1 MVGIEQLG
9 RRLRIGMIGG
19 GIGSYIGESHRIA
32 LRADGLWDLVAG
44 VFSRNPE
51 TSAATGRQLLI
62 DPQRVYADHH
72 ALIDSERGR
81 PDGVDA
87 VIVATLPATHA
98 QMNIDLLE
106 AGFHVVS
113 EKPLTATAEEAVR
126 VAAAVDSSGKRLLLT
141 HCYSGY
147 PMVRMARDMVSRGDL
162 GRITIV
168 DTEFTSGAYAGGT
181 PEDAW
186 RVLSEEAGSAGM
198 LADLAT
204 HALQLATYISGQQVE
219 AVSAKLD
226 RIDPAHQVYDSGFL
240 DLDFTG
246 GATGRCWSTFQAA
259 GAVHGLRIAIHGTR
273 GSLSWDHEHAEVM
286 WWRPVDGP
294 ETLLTKAGP
303 SATPGALDASRFTA
317 GHPDGY
323 GLAFANLYRDFA
335 YALIA
340 DAVGE
345 DPGPYLDRVPNVVDG
360 VHTLE
365 VVEAAVRSHE
375 SDRAVVR
382 LAGVGQPHDV
392 SDGDSPYQVR

>member
-51 TSAATGRQLLI
+51 TSAATGRSLLI
-62 DPQRVYADHH
+62 DPQRVYADHRV
-72 ALIDSERGR
+72 LIESEAQRQDR
-81 PDGVDA
+81 VDA

-98 QMNIDLLE
+98 QISIDLLN

-113 EKPLTATAEEAVR
+113 EKPLTATADEASR
-126 VAAAVDSSGKRLLLT
+126 VAAAVESSGKHLLLT

-147 PMVRMARDMVSRGDL
+147 PMVRMAREMVSRGDL
-162 GRITIV
+162 GQITII
-168 DTEFTSGAYAGGT
+168 DTEFPSGAYAGGT
-181 PEDAW
+181 PENAW
-186 RVLSEEAGSAGM
+186 RVLSDDAGSAGM
-198 LADLAT
+198 LLDLAT
-204 HALQLATYISGQQVE
+204 HALHLATYVSGQQVG
-219 AVSAKLD
+219 AVNAKLD

-240 DLDFTG
+240 NLEFSD
-246 GATGRCWSTFQAA
+246 GAVGRCWSTFQAA
-259 GAVHGLRIAIHGTR
+259 GAVHGLGIAIYGTR
-273 GSLSWDHEHAEVM
+273 GSLHWDHEHAEVM

-294 ETLLTKAGP
+294 AALLTKAGP
-303 SATPGALDASRFTA
+303 LATPAALDASRFTA

-340 DAVGE
+340 ESVGA
-345 DPGPYLDRVPNVVDG
+345 DPTPHLGKIPNVVDG

-365 VVEAAVRSHE
+365 IVEAAVRSHE
-375 SDRAVVR
+375 ADQQSVR
-382 LAGVGQPHDV
+382 VPGVGQPRSV
-392 SDGDSPYQVR
+392 SDGDSP